1 MTLNPKVMNLYIYDF
16 DMPPKT
22 VMATIDYNTCLLF
35 FLEEILQKQLYFNLQ
50 TVYYTRTK

>member
-1 MTLNPKVMNLYIYDF
+1 MNLYIYDF